1 MFLVGSTFKT
11 TTSSLAI
18 AIAIG
23 TFSNSAFAADVEMNY
38 DTWYVS
44 VFGGYNLA
52 RAHLSYSDSHYDIK
66 LKDGFTVG
74 AAVGS
79 YVADGVRMER
89 ELSYVRN
96 KNDSAR
102 SDGLDTFDVQP
113 GHTSGVFL
121 LNNIWKDIRVSDRF
135 QPYFGGGIG
144 AALLSG
150 TTTNGESDDYD
161 FSGELAFAMQAGVG
175 ARYAM
180 TDRLALDVG
189 YRYRAAM
196 DATTPFGADTIG
208 SAFSFR
214 NHTVQAGLTYAF
226 QSNGVVMPAAQG
238 DSGLYASIFA
248 GGVFPSTASWE
259 YDGNIYALNQKTG
272 FTVGAAIGTQLA
284 PGLRGEAEFS
294 HVATNLK
301 NYEEDAST
309 VDPASGTLHQSY
321 FLLNAWKDFNLGMV
335 QPYIGGGIGVGLL
348 SFDNGV
354 ADGDDLSSKTG
365 IGIAGQFGAGARVPV
380 SDAFLI
386 DVGYRYKS
394 IVDGFLTGG
403 GDFSENYDIATHNH
417 IFQVGGTYV
426 FGGAAYQPAPEMTD
440 KYVSV
445 FGGLSQTLDNHF
457 MYSRS
462 SYIADHKM
470 GFTVG
475 AAIGGNIN
483 ENLRGELELSFV
495 KSDIKQFSDDGGP
508 VANTGGDVNSYYLL
522 ANLWRDVDLGQFK
535 PYVGGGLGVA
545 LLDADFIVDGDDP
558 NQDTTMALAGQVGAG
573 IRFDVT
579 DRMTLDAGYR
589 MKAALAGFTSGTNGG
604 DHTFGTYYTHV
615 GQVGLS
621 WKF

>member
-1 MFLVGSTFKT
+1 VANKFNT
-11 TTSSLAI
+11 TVSSLAL
-18 AIAIG
+18 AIALG
-23 TFSNSAFAADVEMNY
+23 AFSGSALAADGPMDY

-44 VFGGYNLA
+44 VFGGYNMA
-52 RAHLSYSDSHYDIK
+52 RAQLSYSDSHYDIK

-74 AAVGS
+74 VAVGS

-89 ELSYVRN
+89 ELSYIRN
-96 KNDSAR
+96 ANKSETDERTDPPRAMTGR
-102 SDGLDTFDVQP
+102 M
-113 GHTSGVFL
+113 SGVFL
-121 LNNIWKDIRVSDRF
+121 MNNVWKDFRVSDRF
-135 QPYFGGGIG
+135 QPYIGGGIG

-150 TTTNGESDDYD
+150 EGTSVGNLNDFD

-175 ARYAM
+175 ARYAV

-259 YDGNIYALNQKTG
+259 YDGGIYALNQKTG

-294 HVATNLK
+294 HVATDLK
-301 NYEEDAST
+301 NYEQDSGN

-335 QPYIGGGIGVGLL
+335 QPYVGGGIGVGLL

-354 ADGDDLSSKTG
+354 AAGGDLSSKTG
-365 IGIAGQFGAGARVPV
+365 IGIAGQFGVGARVPV
-380 SDAFLI
+380 SDALLL
-386 DVGYRYKS
+386 DVGYRFKS
-394 IVDGFLTGG
+394 IVDGFMTGDDN
-403 GDFSENYDIATHNH
+403 DFTEHSDIATYNH

-426 FGGAAYQPAPEMTD
+426 FGGAAYEPAPEMTN

-445 FGGLSQTLDNHF
+445 FGGLAQTVDNHF

-462 SYIADHKM
+462 SYTADYKT

-475 AAIGGNIN
+475 AAVGGNIN
-483 ENLRGELELSFV
+483 EKLRGEVELSFV
-495 KSDIKQFSDDGGP
+495 KSDIKQFFDAGGP
-508 VANTGGDVNSYYLL
+508 QTGSGGDVDGYYLL
-522 ANLWRDVDLGQFK
+522 ANLWRDVDLGGFK
-535 PYVGGGLGVA
+535 PYFGGGLGVA
-545 LLDADFIVDGDDP
+545 LIDADFNVEGDEPNVDS
-558 NQDTTMALAGQVGAG
+558 TAALAGQLGVGM
-573 IRFDVT
+573 RFDLT
-579 DRMTLDAGYR
+579 DSLTLDAGYR
-589 MKAALAGFTSGTNGG
+589 LKAALAAFTSGTNGG
-604 DHTFGTYYTHV
+604 DHTMSSYYTHV
-615 GQVGLS
+615 GQVGVS